1 METLLFIGCLIV
13 GFYTGWHLHEAV
25 TAHKANK
32 LLSHINQQIE
42 KQEEE
47 NIMKIKIE
55 KHNDTLFVYDFHT
68 DMFIVQAKDRPELE
82 EKLEKLYPG
91 KKFGATPANLK
102 EIGFS
107 S

>member
-1 METLLFIGCLIV
+1 MDILILIGVFIVAFSWGWSVREQVAEHKTKKLME
-13 GFYTGWHLHEAV
+13 
-25 TAHKANK
+25 K
-32 LLSHINQQIE
+32 IE
-42 KQEEE
+42 KQLHEEEVE

-55 KHNDTLFVYDFHT
+55 KHNDMLFVYDYHT

-102 EIGFS
+102 EVGFS